1 MNIDII
7 KTFKNKLCNLLK
19 KINNDVKC
27 RNSKIIQ
34 FRDIIYY
41 SSLIVGNNESYD
53 VVNSKLKICNLLNVS
68 KNTLVKQRNKL
79 NYDCI
84 NQLNDGLLTHIYDLG
99 KKRIIGVDGTYI
111 NLLKSLN
118 KYEFTISRNKNYCIA
133 LLSTLFDVEKEI
145 PINYYLS
152 KTRDERNSL
161 IKQLKYVRPN
171 DILIMDRGYFSKYL
185 LTKLTMCNIKLIFRL
200 RKNLKI
206 LKNLKNSTDYITNIS
221 YNKKF
226 IQFRLIKYVVNN
238 KIYYLGTTIY
248 NKSISYLK
256 NLYWKRWKT
265 EIHFKY
271 SKYNL
276 SLKELNSKTENTVRQ
291 DILINQFIFIISS
304 YFQYVL
310 QIDIKKNY
318 KINTTNHLNITINQ
332 LLYLLFYKKS
342 TINNINEI
350 IRILSI
356 SKQVIVSVKNNIS
369 YERIKKRPSSKW
381 CQYGNKFK
389 MNH

>member
-200 RKNLKI
+200 RKNPKI

-256 NLYWKRWKT
+256 
-265 EIHFKY
+265 
-271 SKYNL
+271 
-276 SLKELNSKTENTVRQ
+276 
-291 DILINQFIFIISS
+291 
-304 YFQYVL
+304 YVL